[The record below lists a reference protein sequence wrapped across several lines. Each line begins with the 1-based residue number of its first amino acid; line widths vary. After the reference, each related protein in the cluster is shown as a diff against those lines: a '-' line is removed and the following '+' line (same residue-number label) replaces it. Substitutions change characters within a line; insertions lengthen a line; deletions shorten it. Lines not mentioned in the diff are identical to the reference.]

1 MLGRRRCDWCIN
13 SDGAIWKLKGEPMP
27 KAYIFNE
34 HLEVAER
41 TAMEAAVKAA
51 GYEPVYGVPSNTSAL
66 DPNSDVGVVGLPVA
80 PEDAATVN
88 AGIQAF
94 AGAGIRVVC
103 IWLHDE
109 EGGGTGIPEGVGKYG
124 MTVDIGSSE
133 LTAALKGEADIWEEP
148 GGTPSP
154 VPTTKRNKC

>member
-1 MLGRRRCDWCIN
+1 MT
-13 SDGAIWKLKGEPMP
+13 
-27 KAYIFNE
+27 KAYIFNG

-41 TAMEAAVKAA
+41 AAIEAAVKAA

-80 PEDAATVN
+80 PEDVATVN
-88 AGIQAF
+88 AGMQAF

-109 EGGGTGIPEGVGKYG
+109 EDGGTGVPEGVSKYG
-124 MTVDIGSSE
+124 TTVDIGSSE